1 MCMAGGGGGSKS
13 DDGFGQM
20 MQMMQFVEQKKL
32 QEQQMA
38 DARAQARAMQDQ
50 YEKRIDDQ
58 KKDPTAYAPSDSA
71 SASKKTASQ
80 GTRRFLIPIPTSG
93 ANTPSSGSGLAIPS

>member
-13 DDGFGQM
+13 DGGFGQM
-20 MQMMQFVEQKKL
+20 MQMMQFMEQKRL

-38 DARAQARAMQDQ
+38 DARAQAQAMQDQ

-58 KKDPTAYAPSDSA
+58 KKDPAAYAPSDSA
-71 SASKKTASQ
+71 SASKKAASQ